1 MAKKD
6 EDKRDETPTRLSHVN
21 GATVVVPAYR
31 VDDLT
36 ASGLFS
42 KPTSRK

>member
-21 GATVVVPAYR
+21 GGTVVVPAYKAEAL
-31 VDDLT
+31 V
-36 ASGLFS
+36 AGGLFS
-42 KPTSRK
+42 KSAKK